1 MKRKHALALV
11 AVVTFLATVAWTAS
25 KQVLVLKDGR
35 RILGE
40 VTSSKSGYQVKIGSG
55 AVAVFSADQVLR
67 VEDVVT
73 PAEELKKRLA
83 KIDQTNADQLYRV
96 ARWASDRGLLAEAKG
111 LLLKARKTDPKH
123 ENAKLLLRLVEMRLK
138 AATRTAATAS
148 TRILVAPRTK
158 FNFLKPE
165 DIYRIRLAELKKT
178 DRAVIQYR
186 NKVLDRFIKWM
197 RGRDIFDTPDGE
209 RRFRGATKVAQVQY
223 IQQKVDRESPMLDDI
238 LVKSDPV
245 VIKTFRT
252 KIWPIV
258 SKNCAVPSCHGGVE
272 GAAGLKLYDVPLKD
286 ERALYTNFYI
296 LHKWSKGGRR
306 LINRDNH
313 EMSLLLQYGLPQKL
327 ARLPHPKRLDT
338 IYRTKQDPSYRIV
351 EGWIETL
358 RFPFLRPGYRI
369 KYTLPGQA
377 PVPTTST
384 APAPAPK

>member
-1 MKRKHALALV
+1 MKRKHTLAIV
-11 AVVTFLATVAWTAS
+11 AVVMFLATVAWTAT

-35 RILGE
+35 RIIGE
-40 VTSSKSGYQVKIGSG
+40 VTSSKAGYEVKIGTG
-55 AVAVFSADQVLR
+55 ATAVFSADQVLR

-83 KIDQTNADQLYRV
+83 KIDQTDAEQLYRV
-96 ARWASDRGLLAEAKG
+96 ARWASDRGLLPEAKG
-111 LLLKARKTDPKH
+111 LLLKARKADPKH

-138 AATRTAATAS
+138 AATKTAATAS
-148 TRILVAPRTK
+148 TQVVIAPRTK

-165 DIYRIRLAELKKT
+165 DIYRIRLLELKKT

-197 RGRDIFDTPDGE
+197 RGRDIFDTPEGE
-209 RRFRGATKVAQVQY
+209 RKFRGATKVAQVQY
-223 IQQKVDRESPMLDDI
+223 IQEKVDRESPMLDDI
-238 LVKSDPV
+238 LVKSDPA
-245 VIKTFRT
+245 VIKEFRT
-252 KIWPIV
+252 KVWPIV
-258 SKNCAVPSCHGGVE
+258 SKNCAVPSCHGGVK
-272 GAAGLKLYDVPLKD
+272 GAGGLKLYDVPLKD

-351 EGWIETL
+351 KGWVETL
-358 RFPFLRPGYRI
+358 RFPFLLPGYRI
-369 KYTLPGQA
+369 KYTLPGQG

-384 APAPAPK
+384 APVPK